1 MSLMK
6 TALLL
11 CAAGVL
17 AIAAACGGG
26 PPTTPTPIVVTP
38 DPPAIPPTPPPP
50 PPALGITRILA
61 FGDSMTA
68 GTVSA
73 PLPTVFSLLDAGPAV
88 SYPFKLQSL
97 AMSRYTAQAITVLN
111 AGRAGESVTDST
123 TAGRFAGALS
133 EAKPEVLL
141 LMEGANDLNGLTPSV
156 SATVN
161 AMEDM
166 VREAQRRGIF
176 VMLATIPPQRPGPG
190 SKATTPDLLSRYN
203 AGLRTIAA
211 KKAAEGAQLIDANA
225 LFPVS
230 LIGQDGLHPT
240 EAGYDRLAEIF
251 LDAIKTKYEKPPSTL
266 NR

>member
-1 MSLMK
+1 MTRAPVLCGAVLL
-6 TALLL
+6 AL
-11 CAAGVL
+11 
-17 AIAAACGGG
+17 AAACGGG
-26 PPTTPTPIVVTP
+26 QPTTPTPIVVTP
-38 DPPAIPPTPPPP
+38 DPPVVPPAPPPSP
-50 PPALGITRILA
+50 TLGITRILA

-73 PLPTVFSLLDAGPAV
+73 PVPTVFGLLDAGLAV
-88 SYPFKLQSL
+88 SYPFKLQAL
-97 AMSRYTAQAITVLN
+97 AASRYTAQTITVLN

-133 EAKPEVLL
+133 EAKPEIVL

-161 AMEDM
+161 VMEDM

-190 SKATTPDLLSRYN
+190 SKTTTPDLLSRYN
-203 AGLRTIAA
+203 AGLRTIAD
-211 KKAAEGAQLIDANA
+211 KKAAEGAQLIDVNA

-240 EAGYDRLAEIF
+240 DAGYDRLAGIF
-251 LDAIKTKYEKPPSTL
+251 LDAIKTKYEKAPSTIA
-266 NR
+266 R